1 MINRFLSRLTGW
13 YVFRSAPGMAA
24 EFLNALNASGAY
36 FWGVKIEGDV
46 VRARVSVFGYNAAV
60 KALGDAGG
68 PESAF
73 GLPFI
78 IYRYRKRAG
87 LAAGT
92 ALGLVLMFVS
102 SLFAWDIVVTGNT
115 NVSEKQILA
124 SLDSLGVDIG
134 AFIPRIDVSDVNSR
148 LVLALPELSSASLH
162 IDGTVLYV
170 DVIERVRPPE
180 KAERSGVYDVV
191 AARDGV
197 ITDIETYNG
206 RAVVKP
212 GDTVSAGQVLIS
224 GVFTIGDDPCLEAAT
239 HARGKV
245 TAYYYR
251 EFVYTVP
258 LRYVFRIR
266 TGRTEEKTVYRVFG
280 NEIRLFLGEL
290 FGYEHFEASV
300 KTYDITLGPLKLPV
314 SKTVIT
320 VEEYAPETVSLTPD
334 QAREKALEAFEAWY
348 SNDLEGAAEDIE
360 YSTEYDV
367 FAGCVTLYGSV
378 KVTSEIGA
386 ERENNLIG
394 NNLLN

>member
-24 EFLNALNASGAY
+24 EFLNALNASGAF
-36 FWGVKIEGDV
+36 FWGVKAEGDV
-46 VRARVSVFGYNAAV
+46 VRARVSVFGYGAAV
-60 KALGDAGG
+60 KALGNAGV
-68 PESAF
+68 PESAS

-92 ALGLVLMFVS
+92 ALGLVMMLVS
-102 SLFAWDIVVTGNT
+102 SLFAWDIVITGNSD
-115 NVSEKQILA
+115 VSERQILA

-134 AFIPRIDVSDVNSR
+134 AYIPRIDVSDVNSR

-224 GVFTIGDDPCLEAAT
+224 GVFTVGDDPCLEAAT

-258 LRYVFRIR
+258 LRYVFRTR

-280 NEIRLFLGEL
+280 NDLNLFFGEL
-290 FGYEHFEASV
+290 FGFEHFDAAV
-300 KTYDITLGPLKLPV
+300 TTYDITLGPLKLPV

-320 VEEYAPETVSLTPD
+320 AEEYVTETVTLAPEE
-334 QAREKALEAFEAWY
+334 AREKALEAFEAWY
-348 SNDLEGAAEDIE
+348 SNDLEGIAEDIE
-360 YSTEYDV
+360 FSTEYDV
-367 FAGCVTLYGSV
+367 FANCVTLYGSV
-378 KVTSEIGA
+378 KVHSEIGV
-386 ERENNLIG
+386 ERENDLIG